1 MITWIVATIAGGII
15 LTMLQAL
22 TGLVLGPLD
31 LEVPPGMLTWVLVA
45 NVLHAGVL
53 AWFARKSVWS
63 GWRLA
68 AALFVISYGTGHAS
82 SLIEAYV
89 FDIFGRPGLLRDV
102 FLHTLLPALLFPPVV
117 VLLTGRW
124 SRPAAAPS
132 PAPARPT
139 AGWLWRFAVC
149 SVAYVLLYF
158 AAGTIVFPFVQD
170 FYAQLRLPSTIT
182 IILLQL
188 FVRGPL
194 FTAVGLLIVRMVPG
208 TRVQH
213 ALMVAMVM
221 AIAGGVIPLIAPNP
235 LLPDHI
241 RWAHLAEVVPSN
253 FLFGCLVGWLFSQA
267 RD

>member
-1 MITWIVATIAGGII
+1 MKTQIVATFAGGII
-15 LTMLQAL
+15 LTVLQAL

-31 LEVPPGMLTWVLVA
+31 LEMPSGMLPWVLVS

-53 AWFARKSVWS
+53 AWFARRSVWA

-68 AALFVISYGTGHAS
+68 AALFAVSYGIGHAS

-89 FDIFGRPGLLRDV
+89 FDIFGRPGLLRDI
-102 FLHTLLPALLFPPVV
+102 FLHTLLPALLFPPVM
-117 VLLTGRW
+117 VLLSGRW
-124 SRPAAAPS
+124 SRAARV
-132 PAPARPT
+132 PAPVPARST
-139 AGWLWRFAVC
+139 TGWLWRFAVC

-158 AAGTIVFPFVQD
+158 AAGTLVFPFVQD

-188 FVRGPL
+188 CVRGPL
-194 FTAVGLLIVRMVPG
+194 FAAVGLIIVCVVPG

-213 ALMVAMVM
+213 ALMVAVAMSVL
-221 AIAGGVIPLIAPNP
+221 GGVIPLIVPNP

-253 FLFGCLVGWLFSQA
+253 FVFGSLVGWLFSD
-267 RD
+267 RG

>member
-1 MITWIVATIAGGII
+1 MTTWIVATIAGGII
-15 LTMLQAL
+15 LTILQSV
-22 TGLVLGPLD
+22 TGLVLRPLD
-31 LEVPPGMLTWVLVA
+31 LEMAPGMLPWVLLS

-53 AWFARKSVWS
+53 AWYARKSVWS

-68 AALFVISYGTGHAS
+68 AALFAISYGTGHAS

-89 FDIFGRPGLLRDV
+89 FDIFGRPGLLRDI
-102 FLHTLLPALLFPPVV
+102 FLHTLLPALLFPPVM
-117 VLLTGRW
+117 VLLTRRW
-124 SRPAAAPS
+124 SRAAAAP
-132 PAPARPT
+132 ALVRARPAT
-139 AGWLWRFAVC
+139 GWLWRFAVC

-170 FYAQLRLPSTIT
+170 FYAQLRLPSRIT

-213 ALMVAMVM
+213 ALMVGMAMSVL
-221 AIAGGVIPLIAPNP
+221 GGVIPLLVPNP

-253 FLFGCLVGWLFSQA
+253 LVFGSLVGWLFSDA
-267 RD
+267 DD